1 MGFKVIWFYIII
13 LLFIYYPFIYMG
25 WFFILLFGF
34 LCLGLGVFCNPFVRR
49 LLGFSIII
57 GNFLLCFG
65 SSLYLFRIGFWFGLF
80 GLFGWIGLG
89 SWLVVGILVLFGS
102 VFLVSEFCTLYG
114 NYNCILV
121 LGRWLS
127 ILGMGIVLFVLGSRI
142 IDLVY
147 LVEEYT

>member
-1 MGFKVIWFYIII
+1 M
-13 LLFIYYPFIYMG
+13 
-25 WFFILLFGF
+25 
-34 LCLGLGVFCNPFVRR
+34 
-49 LLGFSIII
+49 
-57 GNFLLCFG
+57 
-65 SSLYLFRIGFWFGLF
+65 GLF

-89 SWLVVGILVLFGS
+89 SWLVVGILVLFDS

-127 ILGMGIVLFVLGSRI
+127 ILGMGLGLFVLDSRI
-142 IDLVY
+142 IYLVY

>member
-1 MGFKVIWFYIII
+1 MGFKGILFLYYI
-13 LLFIYYPFIYMG
+13 LLFIYYPFII
-25 WFFILLFGF
+25 WFFMFGV
-34 LCLGLGVFCNPFVRR
+34 GWYYIPFVRG

-65 SSLYLFRIGFWFGLF
+65 SSLYLFRIGFWFGLGLF

-89 SWLVVGILVLFGS
+89 SWLVVGILVLFDS
-102 VFLVSEFCTLYG
+102 VFLVSGFCTLYG
-114 NYNCILV
+114 NCNCILV

-127 ILGMGIVLFVLGSRI
+127 ILGMGIGLFVLDSRI